1 MTMITKFNNYNDFTF
16 EELFYRLPKELTDA
30 MDTSRQSPQWHPEGF
45 CTIHISIVFDL
56 AKENFP
62 EDKELLLCAI
72 FHDLG
77 KPETQK
83 IRWENGI
90 EKISNH
96 GHEKESM
103 KYIERF
109 FDLYKDVSTNYDKVY
124 WICDN
129 HMRMHLY
136 NNNQMG
142 QTKKELLEKNEWFQS
157 LKNFSYCDEMTGTPY
172 QVKK

>member
-1 MTMITKFNNYNDFTF
+1 MIKKFKDMYSF

-45 CTIHISIVFDL
+45 CTVHVKIVFDL

-83 IRWENGI
+83 IKIVDGI

-96 GHEKESM
+96 GHEVESL
-103 KYIERF
+103 KYLERF
-109 FDLYKDVSTNYDKVY
+109 FDLYSDISTNYDKVK
-124 WICDN
+124 WICEN
-129 HMRMHLY
+129 HMRMHRY
-136 NNNQMG
+136 NNG
-142 QTKKELLEKNEWFQS
+142 ELKKSKMEILENNKWFES
-157 LKNFSYCDEMTGTPY
+157 LKNFTYCDEMTDTIY